1 MNIDVS
7 NSCVIFVGQLTKK
20 GVQIMSKFKM
30 FALVALALLMVLF
43 IGATNVSATRHDV
56 QGLVF
61 IDDNLNGVW
70 DVGEEG
76 YGGHYEW
83 VPDEDV
89 FRYVGATVTLLTPAY
104 DEFEVESLGFRELG
118 KGEGIACTQQDYLME
133 DGETVNSNA
142 VRPCLGTFGFPLTAN
157 ETYMQITVT
166 PPEGYKLTS
175 TNPQTCV
182 TGEAEREWMDFGIA
196 PIAEAAEAADAAA
209 AEAAA
214 EAAPAF
220 HMEVSANGFVPGLV
234 YIDGNGNGVWDV
246 GEAGYGGQMGY
257 DAENEVDRYI
267 GATVTFISPAYDE
280 FTVESM
286 GHRELDEGETV
297 ICSQQD
303 LVFDGEIMANPV
315 RPCEGT
321 FGLTHAGEDVRWEVV
336 LSVPAGY
343 TLTTA
348 NPQYY
353 TTGSGQMPVDFGIV
367 PAE

>member
-1 MNIDVS
+1 
-7 NSCVIFVGQLTKK
+7 
-20 GVQIMSKFKM
+20 MSKFKM
-30 FALVALALLMVLF
+30 FALVALALVMMLF
-43 IGATNVSATRHDV
+43 IGATNVGATRHDV

-61 IDDNLNGVW
+61 LDDNLNGVW

-83 VPDEDV
+83 VPGEDV

-118 KGEGIACTQQDYLME
+118 KGEGIACTQQDYLMA
-133 DGETVNSNA
+133 DDETVNPDA
-142 VRPCLGTFGFPLTAN
+142 VRPCLGTFGFPLTAD
-157 ETYMQITVT
+157 ETYMQISVT
-166 PPEGYKLTS
+166 PPEGYMLTS
-175 TNPQTCV
+175 TNPQACV

-196 PIAEAAEAADAAA
+196 PIEKAAEATDVAAAAEAAEAA
-209 AEAAA
+209 
-214 EAAPAF
+214 PAL
-220 HMEVSANGFVPGLV
+220 HLEVAGTNFVPGLV
-234 YIDGNGNGVWDV
+234 FIDSNKNGAWDV

-257 DAENEVDRYI
+257 DAANEVDRYI
-267 GATVTFISPAYDE
+267 GATITFVSPAYDE

-286 GHRELDEGETV
+286 GHRELEEYETV

-303 LVFDGEIMANPV
+303 LVYDGDIMANPV

-321 FGLTHAGEDVRWEVV
+321 FGLTHAGDDVRWEV
-336 LSVPAGY
+336 SIAVPAGY
-343 TLTTA
+343 ELTSA

-367 PAE
+367 PVE